1 MKMVKI
7 VAPRVEVLTPL
18 DGETI
23 LKHIELCARNCYKSE
38 GNISE
43 DCSSAVK
50 MINKLIELDHTAMIE
65 HYNITVKFVCDLGFY
80 KDITRHRHA
89 SFAIESTR
97 YCNYS
102 KGKFGSEIS
111 VIKPCN
117 IVEGT
122 PEFKLWLNT
131 METIEKN
138 YNAMAAL
145 GCKPDQ
151 LRMLLPHSIKA
162 DVIMTA
168 NLREWRHILKLRA
181 APAAHPSIQ
190 QLMKILLKEFK
201 AKIPVVFDD
210 IPYDEE
216 NSLSEKIAAE

>member
-102 KGKFGSEIS
+102 KGKS
-111 VIKPCN
+111 C
-117 IVEGT
+117 
-122 PEFKLWLNT
+122 
-131 METIEKN
+131 
-138 YNAMAAL
+138 A
-145 GCKPDQ
+145 
-151 LRMLLPHSIKA
+151 
-162 DVIMTA
+162 
-168 NLREWRHILKLRA
+168 
-181 APAAHPSIQ
+181 
-190 QLMKILLKEFK
+190 
-201 AKIPVVFDD
+201 
-210 IPYDEE
+210 
-216 NSLSEKIAAE
+216 